1 MGRWVATA
9 REVLEGSLVGS
20 RKLEASEVLGC
31 MCVGGSTK
39 ACVSKPQPGLLSV
52 CLQLPV
58 PTFFGFCPGLQLGIT
73 QLLMTLP
80 LRNLQTMNLEAWS
93 SCLLCRSPHPAC
105 AVHSLAL
112 PPHPPSCHSTCLPAS
127 HPANQFLALPFFFPL
142 FSHSCTFL
150 RSFLS
155 YLAPGASHARAQKA
169 CAAAFL
175 PAPPCKALR
184 LEIRAQS
191 ARHRD
196 QDTGTSL

>member
-1 MGRWVATA
+1 VGRWVATA

-93 SCLLCRSPHPAC
+93 SCLLCRSPYPAC

-112 PPHPPSCHSTCLPAS
+112 PPHPPTRHSPHPPVSL
-127 HPANQFLALPFFFPL
+127 PANQFLALLPALFPL
-142 FSHSCTFL
+142 PALRVLLSSPRSCVPSCPTPQSTGDRLQGL
-150 RSFLS
+150 RSCS
-155 YLAPGASHARAQKA
+155 ERIWRKGH
-169 CAAAFL
+169 
-175 PAPPCKALR
+175 
-184 LEIRAQS
+184 
-191 ARHRD
+191 
-196 QDTGTSL
+196 

>member
-93 SCLLCRSPHPAC
+93 SCLLCRSPHLAC
-105 AVHSLAL
+105 AVHSLTL
-112 PPHPPSCHSTCLPAS
+112 PPHPASPHSPRPPAS
-127 HPANQFLALPFFFPL
+127 QPANQFLALPFFFPL
-142 FSHSCTFL
+142 LSHSCTFL
-150 RSFLS
+150 LALLS
-155 YLAPGASHARAQKA
+155 SLASGASHARTQKA
-169 CAAAFL
+169 RAAAFL
-175 PAPPCKALR
+175 LPHPA
-184 LEIRAQS
+184 E
-191 ARHRD
+191 H
-196 QDTGTSL
+196 

>member
-1 MGRWVATA
+1 MCV
-9 REVLEGSLVGS
+9 VGS
-20 RKLEASEVLGC
+20 P
-31 MCVGGSTK
+31 K
-39 ACVSKPQPGLLSV
+39 ACISKPQPGLLSV

-105 AVHSLAL
+105 AVHSLTL
-112 PPHPPSCHSTCLPAS
+112 PPHPASPHSPRPPAS
-127 HPANQFLALPFFFPL
+127 QPANQFLALPFFFPL
-142 FSHSCTFL
+142 FSLSCTFL
-150 RSFLS
+150 PALLS
-155 YLAPGASHARAQKA
+155 SLASGASHTRAQKTR
-169 CAAAFL
+169 AAEFL

-191 ARHRD
+191 VGHRD
-196 QDTGTSL
+196 QDTGTRLQGLRSGSERIWRKWK